1 MSTSIAGGRAPDA
14 TVTTAA
20 SGRVANKARAAAD
33 YEHTAA
39 EMAAAAVGN
48 AREKVKRANNHLKGT
63 EDALAN
69 AVKDEKAAK
78 QRAQQA
84 HAAIG
89 D

>member
-1 MSTSIAGGRAPDA
+1 MSTSSAGGRAPDA
-14 TVTTAA
+14 TVTAEA

-39 EMAAAAVGN
+39 ESAAAAVGN
-48 AREKVKRANNHLKGT
+48 AREKVKRAKDHLKGA

-69 AVKDEKAAK
+69 AVEDEKAAK

-84 HAAIG
+84 HAAMG